1 MSDSP
6 LTPLDYIATGYW
18 QDFLAKRPIAGGLA
32 YEALLREYSL
42 DESLASLQRIDTL
55 LSQIRRELIK
65 ADRWNEKKILS
76 EERYRN
82 LLIFMGFYAGRVL
95 ALKWQHTAHWYGQFE
110 LQKRYPSLVLTAD
123 DFYQHM
129 AVVYRQN
136 DKSGD
141 DLFFP
146 LEPIGLRLFGHID
159 RPFIAVQG
167 GQVASGLYQA
177 VKVRLPPNV
186 HLDRTCLA
194 KNTLDQNLS
203 TQSSTKDAQI
213 PSESVKSK
221 TVKSKPVKSIKSD
234 INNVNAVS
242 ANQNL
247 ELESEPVD
255 AQNLS
260 SQHPEKSSV
269 IATDT
274 QPLNNKLSKENVLP
288 SQSTP
293 SQPNIA
299 PVETNLE
306 PTIQKL
312 QEPKVIVTPER
323 FTQLLKELDEI
334 EVIQTAGT
342 DDYNRARRVLDQF
355 EQHIAKQNKPRH
367 EVQFSKAHQLARQ
380 KAVSV
385 LHSSANAG
393 NSAAM
398 LRLAMYELLGEGVS
412 TDKETG
418 MTSGVRL
425 IEQAANQDDSRAQR
439 LLSKLYYQGVGVAQD
454 VDKGKYWLEQAADNG
469 HSEAASVVAQWQQAQ
484 ILITTQKQEQHSI
497 KRYQVLIGA
506 IIIVAL
512 LLIIFV

>member
-1 MSDSP
+1 
-6 LTPLDYIATGYW
+6 
-18 QDFLAKRPIAGGLA
+18 
-32 YEALLREYSL
+32 
-42 DESLASLQRIDTL
+42 
-55 LSQIRRELIK
+55 
-65 ADRWNEKKILS
+65 
-76 EERYRN
+76 
-82 LLIFMGFYAGRVL
+82 
-95 ALKWQHTAHWYGQFE
+95 
-110 LQKRYPSLVLTAD
+110 
-123 DFYQHM
+123 
-129 AVVYRQN
+129 
-136 DKSGD
+136 
-141 DLFFP
+141 
-146 LEPIGLRLFGHID
+146 
-159 RPFIAVQG
+159 
-167 GQVASGLYQA
+167 
-177 VKVRLPPNV
+177 
-186 HLDRTCLA
+186 
-194 KNTLDQNLS
+194 
-203 TQSSTKDAQI
+203 
-213 PSESVKSK
+213 
-221 TVKSKPVKSIKSD
+221 
-234 INNVNAVS
+234 
-242 ANQNL
+242 
-247 ELESEPVD
+247 
-255 AQNLS
+255 
-260 SQHPEKSSV
+260 
-269 IATDT
+269 
-274 QPLNNKLSKENVLP
+274 SKENVLP

-484 ILITTQKQEQHSI
+484 MLITTQKQEQHSI